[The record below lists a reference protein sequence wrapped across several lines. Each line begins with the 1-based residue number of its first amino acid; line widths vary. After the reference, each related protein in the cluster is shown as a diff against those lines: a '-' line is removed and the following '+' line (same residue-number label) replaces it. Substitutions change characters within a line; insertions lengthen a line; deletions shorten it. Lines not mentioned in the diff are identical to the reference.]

1 MKALRWIPVIVFF
14 VIIACTEEVKEI
26 EISDISEYN
35 MKIIPDFPTSHD
47 QVKLVIYDDCTYN
60 VLSGINREGKF
71 IVIEK
76 QFNSMMKWPCIMKND
91 TIVIGQLPSGR
102 YIIHYKLT
110 DLSTQ
115 VTNTD
120 NLSVYFNLNVSQ

>member
-1 MKALRWIPVIVFF
+1 MKALRWISVIVFF

-26 EISDISEYN
+26 EISDMSEYN